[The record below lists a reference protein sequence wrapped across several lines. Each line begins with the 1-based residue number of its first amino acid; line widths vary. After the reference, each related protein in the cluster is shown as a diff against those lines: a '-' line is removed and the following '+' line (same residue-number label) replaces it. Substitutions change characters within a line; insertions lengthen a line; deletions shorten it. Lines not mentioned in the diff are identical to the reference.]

1 MWQLEQVRKGL
12 DTNSIRQRSNCRW
25 FLRRTV
31 KQSYRVTTLVL
42 VVWQAKEVTQWLFTD
57 RVYQGGLSLGFWE
70 TKSRH
75 LCQNYAISTWETGV
89 RNRCWSAAKE
99 QPLGL
104 FSLLACILSNGCF
117 FAAAFSL
124 RWGCREKSDGQE
136 GKGFQQTQL
145 QVTQNIPMIT
155 GLLSS
160 TVSCSHGYPAT
171 VPSLD
176 QAAEI
181 LAFSGSRPCQRCDT
195 AVSHLGL
202 H

>member
-1 MWQLEQVRKGL
+1 MWAIKWLITTVRRNSRLRCVRWLGRGSTAIIAMMWRMLMRMLLYGL
-12 DTNSIRQRSNCRW
+12 IFPSFGSQGNVVTRTSQERFGPTTTNWIRQRSNYRW

-57 RVYQGGLSLGFWE
+57 RVYQGGLSLGFWDR
-70 TKSRH
+70 KSRN

-104 FSLLACILSNGCF
+104 FSLFACILSHGCF

-124 RWGCREKSDGQE
+124 CW
-136 GKGFQQTQL
+136 
-145 QVTQNIPMIT
+145 V
-155 GLLSS
+155 
-160 TVSCSHGYPAT
+160 
-171 VPSLD
+171 
-176 QAAEI
+176 
-181 LAFSGSRPCQRCDT
+181 
-195 AVSHLGL
+195 
-202 H
+202 